1 MFRKSVLLACGL
13 SFSFSGLALA
23 ASGAQAPEQQVQA
36 VEGARK
42 INPAAV
48 EVLLGKNQRMTFDF
62 YGDNV
67 FRIFRDDQGGIIR
80 DPKAEPEAKIL
91 VDNPR
96 KPVSRLD
103 VDQKDGVVTI
113 TTGKIRIEIDKK
125 TSLFKI
131 INLKDHSVVVEQA
144 SPVLFEKG
152 KTSFSLKANPDEYFY
167 GGGVQNGRFSHKGKV
182 ISIENQNSWTDGG
195 VASPTPF
202 YWSTNGYGVMWHTF
216 KKGQYDFGSKE
227 KNLVNLQHDENY
239 LDVFFMVNDGAVS
252 LLGDFY
258 QLTGTPVLLP
268 KFAFYQGHLNAY
280 NRDYWKEDEKGILF
294 EDGKWYKE
302 SQKDNGGTKESLN
315 GEKDNYQFSA
325 RAVVDRY
332 KAHDMPL
339 GWLLPNDG
347 YGAGYGQTDTLDGNI
362 ANLKSLADYAKKN
375 GVEIGLWTQSDLH
388 PKPEISALLQRDI
401 VKEVRDAGVRVLKT
415 DVAWVGAGY
424 SFGLNG
430 ITDVAQIMTYYG
442 NNSRPFIISLDGW
455 AGTQRYAGIWSGD
468 QTGGVWEYIRFHIPT
483 YIGSGLSGQPNI
495 CSDMDG
501 IFGGKNAVVNTRDF
515 QWKTFTLMELNMDG
529 WGANEKY
536 PHAFGEPYT
545 SINRWYLKLK
555 SELLPYAY
563 SIAEEAVSGKPMI
576 RAMFLEYPN
585 PYTLGKATQYQ
596 FMYGPY
602 FLVAP
607 VYQETRADKE
617 GNDVRHGIYLP
628 EGQWIDYFT
637 GDLYEGGKIHND
649 FNAPLWKLPVFV
661 KNGAIIPMA
670 NPNNNVAEINPD
682 LRIYELYPHGHTS
695 FSTYD
700 DDGVTEEYRAGK
712 GVRTLVES
720 RVDDKNNAT
729 VTVHP
734 AVGDFTGFRKKKATE
749 FRVNVTEKPSRVS
762 ARVGENEVNL
772 AEANSR
778 DDFNSREN
786 VYFYDQA
793 PSLNRFATKGSD
805 FEKKVIAK
813 NPQLLVKL
821 AAADITAAPVV
832 LSVEGF
838 RFEPAEKYRVS
849 SGALAAPTN
858 ARVTEENAAAYTLTP
873 SWDAVPNADFY
884 EIEFGG
890 MLYTTIK
897 GTEFLFEDLEAET
910 PYSFNVRAVNKDGH
924 SAWTSINAKTK
935 ANPLE
940 FAIPGIEGETSV
952 ENQGNSLTKLFD
964 FKEKDTWHTKYNE
977 KAVPFDLVL
986 DLKTINKLDKFHYV
1000 PREDGGNGTL
1010 LKGSVSYSMD
1020 RENWT
1025 KAGTFQWDKNGEVKI
1040 FNFKDAPTAR
1050 YIKLNVTEGVGD
1062 YGSGREIYVFKVP
1075 GTESYLPGDI
1085 NNDGKIDR
1093 NDLTSYI
1100 NYTGLRKGDSDF
1112 EGYISNGDINKNGL
1126 IDAYDISVV
1135 ATQLEDEADQP
1146 QEEATAK
1153 DEDAEKKDVD
1163 EDKEKAA
1170 AKDQKK
1176 VYVDGK
1182 LVLSADKKKYA
1193 KGDAVKVTV
1202 KGKNLRMVNALSFA
1216 LPYNPQDLEFVG
1228 VEVKGMKKMENLT
1241 NDRLH
1246 TNGTKALYP
1255 TFVNIGD
1262 KEPLEGTSELFVLKF
1277 KARRDVRFQPKLT
1290 DGMVVDKKLN
1300 TKKL

>member
-103 VDQKDGVVTI
+103 VDQKDGVITI

-125 TSLFKI
+125 TSLLKI

-239 LDVFFMVNDGAVS
+239 LDIFFMVNDGAVS

-294 EDGKWYKE
+294 EDGKRYKE

-515 QWKTFTLMELNMDG
+515 QWKTFTPMELNMDG

-637 GDLYEGGKIHND
+637 GDLYEGGKIYND

-821 AAADITAAPVV
+821 AAADITAAPAV

-849 SGALAAPTN
+849 SGALAAPAN

-924 SAWTSINAKTK
+924 SAWTSISAETK

-1040 FNFKDAPTAR
+1040 FNFKDVPTAR

-1146 QEEATAK
+1146 QEEAAAK
-1153 DEDAEKKDVD
+1153 DEDAEKKDGD

-1176 VYVDGK
+1176 VHVDGK

-1202 KGKNLRMVNALSFA
+1202 KGRNLRMVNALSFA

-1262 KEPLEGTSELFVLKF
+1262 KEPLEGSSELFVLKF
-1277 KARRDVRFQPKLT
+1277 KARRDVKFQPKLT